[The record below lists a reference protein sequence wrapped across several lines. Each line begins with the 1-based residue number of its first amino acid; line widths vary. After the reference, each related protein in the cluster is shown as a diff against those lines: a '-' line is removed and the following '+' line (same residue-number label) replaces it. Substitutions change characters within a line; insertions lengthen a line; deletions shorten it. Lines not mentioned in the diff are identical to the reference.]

1 MKRYKNSTEN
11 VQSIF
16 PISNKYKLIIFKKM
30 NFVIFCYFILSSYGS
45 FIRQPILRPIRIE
58 IQGEPIQMMD
68 TEPMESSSLSALD
81 ESIIIDNDELSR
93 IKRYAVSAWR
103 SERSKKMDKVA
114 FRNLIKLMRQ
124 RTRRA
129 I

>member
-1 MKRYKNSTEN
+1 
-11 VQSIF
+11 
-16 PISNKYKLIIFKKM
+16 M
-30 NFVIFCYFILSSYGS
+30 NFTIFCYFILSSYGS
-45 FIRQPILRPIRIE
+45 FIRQPLLRPIRIE
-58 IQGEPIQMMD
+58 IEGEPMRI
-68 TEPMESSSLSALD
+68 MESQPIGDLVLD
-81 ESIIIDNDELSR
+81 ADELSR

-103 SERSKKMDKVA
+103 SERSKKMDKAA

>member
-1 MKRYKNSTEN
+1 
-11 VQSIF
+11 
-16 PISNKYKLIIFKKM
+16 M
-30 NFVIFCYFILSSYGS
+30 NFKLFCYFILSSYGS
-45 FIRQPILRPIRIE
+45 FIRQPVLRPIRIE
-58 IQGEPIQMMD
+58 IEGEPMRI
-68 TEPMESSSLSALD
+68 MESQPIGDLALD
-81 ESIIIDNDELSR
+81 SDELSR

-103 SERSKKMDKVA
+103 SERSKKMDKAA

>member
-1 MKRYKNSTEN
+1 
-11 VQSIF
+11 
-16 PISNKYKLIIFKKM
+16 M
-30 NFVIFCYFILSSYGS
+30 NFTIFYFFIISSYGS
-45 FIRQPILRPIRIE
+45 FIRQPVLRPIRIE
-58 IQGEPIQMMD
+58 IQGEPIRTID
-68 TEPMESSSLSALD
+68 NESSLSLAALD
-81 ESIIIDNDELSR
+81 KSIILENDELSR

>member
-1 MKRYKNSTEN
+1 
-11 VQSIF
+11 
-16 PISNKYKLIIFKKM
+16 M
-30 NFVIFCYFILSSYGS
+30 NFTIFCFFILSTYGS
-45 FIRQPILRPIRIE
+45 FIRQPVLRPIRIE
-58 IQGEPIQMMD
+58 MQGEPMRS
-68 TEPMESSSLSALD
+68 MESQPIGNL
-81 ESIIIDNDELSR
+81 ESITLENDELTR

-103 SERSKKMDKVA
+103 SERSKKMDKAA

>member
-1 MKRYKNSTEN
+1 
-11 VQSIF
+11 
-16 PISNKYKLIIFKKM
+16 M
-30 NFVIFCYFILSSYGS
+30 NFTIFCYFILSSYGS
-45 FIRQPILRPIRIE
+45 FIRQPLLRPIRIE
-58 IQGEPIQMMD
+58 IEGEPRRI
-68 TEPMESSSLSALD
+68 MESQPIGDLVLD
-81 ESIIIDNDELSR
+81 ADELSR

-103 SERSKKMDKVA
+103 SERSKKMDKAA

>member
-1 MKRYKNSTEN
+1 
-11 VQSIF
+11 
-16 PISNKYKLIIFKKM
+16 M
-30 NFVIFCYFILSSYGS
+30 NFTIFCFFILSTYGS
-45 FIRQPILRPIRIE
+45 FIRQPVLRPIRIE
-58 IQGEPIQMMD
+58 QGEPMR
-68 TEPMESSSLSALD
+68 TMESQPIGNL
-81 ESIIIDNDELSR
+81 ESIILENDELTR

-103 SERSKKMDKVA
+103 SERSKKMDKAA

>member
-1 MKRYKNSTEN
+1 
-11 VQSIF
+11 
-16 PISNKYKLIIFKKM
+16 M
-30 NFVIFCYFILSSYGS
+30 NFTIFCFFILSSYGS
-45 FIRQPILRPIRIE
+45 FLRRPVLRPIRIE
-58 IQGEPIQMMD
+58 IEGEPMRII
-68 TEPMESSSLSALD
+68 ESQPIGNL
-81 ESIIIDNDELSR
+81 ESMILENDELSR

-103 SERSKKMDKVA
+103 SERSKKMDKAA

>member
-1 MKRYKNSTEN
+1 
-11 VQSIF
+11 
-16 PISNKYKLIIFKKM
+16 M
-30 NFVIFCYFILSSYGS
+30 NFKLFCYFILSSYGS
-45 FIRQPILRPIRIE
+45 FIRQPVLRPIRIE
-58 IQGEPIQMMD
+58 IEGEPMRIIES
-68 TEPMESSSLSALD
+68 EPIGNLESMIL
-81 ESIIIDNDELSR
+81 ENDELSR

-103 SERSKKMDKVA
+103 SERSKKMDKAA

>member
-1 MKRYKNSTEN
+1 
-11 VQSIF
+11 
-16 PISNKYKLIIFKKM
+16 M
-30 NFVIFCYFILSSYGS
+30 NFTIFCFFILSSYGS
-45 FIRQPILRPIRIE
+45 FIRQPVLRPIRIE
-58 IQGEPIQMMD
+58 IEGEPMRIIES
-68 TEPMESSSLSALD
+68 EPIGNP
-81 ESIIIDNDELSR
+81 ESIVLENDELSR

-103 SERSKKMDKVA
+103 SERSKKMDKAA

>member
-1 MKRYKNSTEN
+1 MKKYKNSTETL
-11 VQSIF
+11 QSIF
-16 PISNKYKLIIFKKM
+16 PISNKYKLIIFKM
-30 NFVIFCYFILSSYGS
+30 NFIIFCYFILSSYGS
-45 FIRQPILRPIRIE
+45 FIRQPVLRPIRIE
-58 IQGEPIQMMD
+58 IEGEPM
-68 TEPMESSSLSALD
+68 
-81 ESIIIDNDELSR
+81 SIIESEPIGNLESMILENDELSR

-103 SERSKKMDKVA
+103 SERSKKMDKAA

>member
-1 MKRYKNSTEN
+1 
-11 VQSIF
+11 
-16 PISNKYKLIIFKKM
+16 M
-30 NFVIFCYFILSSYGS
+30 NFTIFCYFILSSYGS
-45 FIRQPILRPIRIE
+45 FIRQPVLRPIRIE
-58 IQGEPIQMMD
+58 IEGEPMRI
-68 TEPMESSSLSALD
+68 MESQPIGDLALD
-81 ESIIIDNDELSR
+81 SDELSR

-103 SERSKKMDKVA
+103 SERSKKMDKAA

>member
-1 MKRYKNSTEN
+1 
-11 VQSIF
+11 
-16 PISNKYKLIIFKKM
+16 M
-30 NFVIFCYFILSSYGS
+30 NFTIFCFFILSTYGS
-45 FIRQPILRPIRIE
+45 FIRQPVLRPIRIE
-58 IQGEPIQMMD
+58 MQGEPMRS
-68 TEPMESSSLSALD
+68 MESQPIGNL
-81 ESIIIDNDELSR
+81 ESIILENDELTR

-103 SERSKKMDKVA
+103 SERSKKMDKAA

>member
-1 MKRYKNSTEN
+1 
-11 VQSIF
+11 
-16 PISNKYKLIIFKKM
+16 M
-30 NFVIFCYFILSSYGS
+30 NFTIFCYFILSSYGS
-45 FIRQPILRPIRIE
+45 FIRQPVLRPIRIE
-58 IQGEPIQMMD
+58 IEGEPMSI
-68 TEPMESSSLSALD
+68 MESQPIGDLVLD
-81 ESIIIDNDELSR
+81 ADELSR

-103 SERSKKMDKVA
+103 SERSKKMDKAA

>member
-1 MKRYKNSTEN
+1 
-11 VQSIF
+11 
-16 PISNKYKLIIFKKM
+16 M
-30 NFVIFCYFILSSYGS
+30 NFTIFCYFILSSYGS
-45 FIRQPILRPIRIE
+45 FIRQPVLRPIRIE
-58 IQGEPIQMMD
+58 IDGEPMRI
-68 TEPMESSSLSALD
+68 MESQPIGDLALD
-81 ESIIIDNDELSR
+81 SDELSR

-103 SERSKKMDKVA
+103 SERSKKMDKAA

>member
-1 MKRYKNSTEN
+1 
-11 VQSIF
+11 
-16 PISNKYKLIIFKKM
+16 M
-30 NFVIFCYFILSSYGS
+30 NFIIFCYFIFSSNSS
-45 FIRQPILRPIRIE
+45 FIRQPVLRPIRIE
-58 IQGEPIQMMD
+58 IEGEPMKS
-68 TEPMESSSLSALD
+68 MESQPIGDLAVDS
-81 ESIIIDNDELSR
+81 DELSR

-103 SERSKKMDKVA
+103 SERSKKMDKAA

>member
-1 MKRYKNSTEN
+1 MH
-11 VQSIF
+11 F
-16 PISNKYKLIIFKKM
+16 KL
-30 NFVIFCYFILSSYGS
+30 FCYFILSSYGS
-45 FIRQPILRPIRIE
+45 SIRQPVLRPIRIE
-58 IQGEPIQMMD
+58 IEGEPIRILES
-68 TEPMESSSLSALD
+68 EPIGNL
-81 ESIIIDNDELSR
+81 ESIILENDELSR

-103 SERSKKMDKVA
+103 SERSKKMDKAA

>member
-1 MKRYKNSTEN
+1 
-11 VQSIF
+11 
-16 PISNKYKLIIFKKM
+16 M
-30 NFVIFCYFILSSYGS
+30 NFTIFCYFILSSYGS
-45 FIRQPILRPIRIE
+45 FIRQPVLRPIRIE
-58 IQGEPIQMMD
+58 IEGEPMRIIES
-68 TEPMESSSLSALD
+68 EPIGNP
-81 ESIIIDNDELSR
+81 ESIVLENDELSR

-103 SERSKKMDKVA
+103 SERSKKMDKAA

>member
-1 MKRYKNSTEN
+1 
-11 VQSIF
+11 
-16 PISNKYKLIIFKKM
+16 M
-30 NFVIFCYFILSSYGS
+30 NFTIFCYFILSSYGS
-45 FIRQPILRPIRIE
+45 FIRQPLLRPIRIE
-58 IQGEPIQMMD
+58 IEGEPMSI
-68 TEPMESSSLSALD
+68 MESQPIGDLVLD
-81 ESIIIDNDELSR
+81 ADELSR

-103 SERSKKMDKVA
+103 SERSKKMDKAA